1 LIPPI
6 LRGDKGMELVFNL
19 IMGAFILFYL
29 GLAFLLDERSIAGDV
44 FGARGFPIALGII
57 ALTTLGFIMV
67 KTVKN
72 KTKVHLPL
80 FDLKSQAGKTL
91 VLNIII
97 LAAYLYLTNVIG
109 FVLSTLLF
117 LFGSARVMGYKK
129 MPALSIYTVVL
140 TVILVVAF
148 GKVFL
153 VPLPRGIGAFR
164 ELSYLIY

>member
-1 LIPPI
+1 
-6 LRGDKGMELVFNL
+6 MELVFNL
-19 IMGAFILFYL
+19 MMGIFIGFYL
-29 GLAFLLDERSIAGDV
+29 VLSFLLDKRTITGDV
-44 FGARGFPIALGII
+44 FGARGFPIVLGII
-57 ALTTLGFIMV
+57 ALTILAFITA

-72 KTKVHLPL
+72 KTKVYLPL

-117 LFGSARVMGYKK
+117 LFGSARAMRYKK
-129 MPALSIYTVVL
+129 MPALLIYSVVL
-140 TVILVVAF
+140 TVILVVSF

-153 VPLPRGIGAFR
+153 VPLPRGIGIFR
-164 ELSYLIY
+164 ELSYFIY